1 MQIEVGAILE
11 GKITGLTNFG
21 AFVSLDDGVT
31 GMVHISE
38 VSNTYVKDIREHLSD
53 GQQVKVKVLA
63 VSPEGKISLSIKQA
77 TPVATEQRA
86 QASVPQRPR
95 RSQSKPNVWQGQP
108 QSSSNEPASFEDMMA
123 KFKQVSDDKFSDLRR
138 SNDSRY
144 SQTSSRRGN
153 RK

>member
-1 MQIEVGAILE
+1 MQIEVGAILD
-11 GKITGLTNFG
+11 GKVTGLTNFG
-21 AFVSLDDGVT
+21 AFVSIEGGAT

-38 VSNTYVKDIREHLSD
+38 VSNTYVKDIREYLSD
-53 GQQVKVKVLA
+53 GQQVKVKVLTI
-63 VSPEGKISLSIKQA
+63 SPEGKISLSIKQA
-77 TPVATEQRA
+77 A
-86 QASVPQRPR
+86 ASAAEPQSQPAFSNRPKR
-95 RSQSKPNVWQGQP
+95 TQSRPNVWQGQ
-108 QSSSNEPASFEDMMA
+108 QQSSNEPASFEDMMA